1 MIGLSSCSN
10 KSEIERGCVRILSG
24 CLFLPLDFRYTMLKG
39 TVASASVVVSSDVAY
54 ILELR
59 HSLNLRGFSL

>member
-1 MIGLSSCSN
+1 
-10 KSEIERGCVRILSG
+10 
-24 CLFLPLDFRYTMLKG
+24 MLKG